1 MRGSPAH
8 WGVSISLNASCTL
21 FLPAQSA
28 ADTESKA
35 KDGAQGAAG
44 ARHCPAPSQVTWPRT
59 GSGHHCQDCMS
70 VTQNAVFLFARM

>member
-70 VTQNAVFLFARM
+70 VTQNAVFPFARM